1 MSRIYD
7 VTVPLSARVPV
18 FPGDPRFE
26 MSFAHRMDEGK
37 PYNVARMT
45 LGVHSG
51 THIDAPY
58 HFLKDGATVEHLP
71 LDVLIG
77 PALVALVDAPRAIR
91 RADVEALR
99 LNGRARVLFKTRN
112 GDAIRRPEFREDFVY
127 LDPGAAEALVEAGV
141 RLVGIDYLSVEQF
154 GSPDFATHHVLLG
167 AGTVVVEGL
176 DLVDVPPGEYEV
188 TCLPL
193 PIVGADGSPARV
205 VLRER

>member
-1 MSRIYD
+1 MATIFD

-37 PYNVARMT
+37 PYNVARMS

-51 THIDAPY
+51 THVDAPY
-58 HFLKDGATVEHLP
+58 HFLEDGATVEQLP

-77 PALVALVDAPRAIR
+77 PALVASVDAPRAIR
-91 RADVEALR
+91 REDVEALP
-99 LNGRARVLFKTRN
+99 LGGHTRVLFKTRN
-112 GDAIRRPEFREDFVY
+112 GDAIRRPEFREDFIYV
-127 LDPGAAEALVEAGV
+127 DPGAAEALVARGV
-141 RLVGIDYLSVEQF
+141 RLLGIDYLSVEQF
-154 GSPDFATHHVLLG
+154 GSADFAAHHVLLG
-167 AGTVVVEGL
+167 AGTVLVEGL

-193 PIVGADGSPARV
+193 RIVGADGSPARV
-205 VLRER
+205 VLRGA